1 MVSNDWLDGSV
12 SSSSDVEE
20 AGDST
25 DPEDVCNYSRPG
37 PDRHNVPISDNCID
51 SPALVSRGC
60 RLHQLLCHG
69 PGVSDRHS

>member
-20 AGDST
+20 TGDST

-51 SPALVSRGC
+51 SPALVSRAAGC
-60 RLHQLLCHG
+60 TNYCVTV
-69 PGVSDRHS
+69 PVSPDRHS